1 MEKLIIEGEV
11 YDDLKTRA
19 MYATD
24 ASMYQMIPDMVVIP
38 KNESDISKILIYA
51 RQNKLPIC
59 ARGSATS
66 LAGQTVN
73 SGISIDF
80 TKYFNRII
88 SYSPI
93 NKEASVQP
101 GVTRDQLN
109 ALSASDLIHFG
120 PDPATSNRA
129 TFGGMIANNSSG
141 TKSILYGRTIDHVK
155 SLKVMLSDGTILNLD
170 TKNDQEY
177 NDICLQND
185 REGEIYRAFRSL
197 IFKNHDL
204 ISSNFPKVMRK
215 VSAYPLDEFI
225 NDEPWN
231 LAKIIIGSEGT
242 LAIILEATV
251 NLVSL
256 PAYQN
261 MIIAHFDNRMEGIES
276 VQFLV
281 PYGPASI
288 EVLDYNV
295 LEQSKL
301 NPITKKYHDSVI
313 KGEPDLVLTIEFYGQ
328 SQEEINL
335 KAEKAIKFLS
345 LYDSCFASPL
355 YNDLKTINDAL
366 ALRKEGLGLL
376 MAQNGT
382 KKPQAFIEDSALPL
396 PYLARYVDQVSKK
409 CNEIDVE
416 LVIYAHAS
424 VGVLHLRP
432 ILDLTLIEDIEKMKQ
447 LSDYSFSLVKQYGG
461 SWSGEHGDGRN
472 RSPKIKEYFGV
483 ELYQCFKD
491 LKTIFDPGYLLNP
504 NIIVDALPMDH
515 HMRYD
520 ASFKT
525 ELPPLQY
532 HYKYDHSF
540 SSLVHNCSGVGACR
554 KTQGG
559 TMCPSFR
566 ATGKEEDSTRGRAN
580 ILRLAMSGQMGI
592 SDLTEPMVKEVM
604 DLCIS
609 CKACKTE
616 CPSNVDMSKLKSEVL
631 QLHHDKYGASI
642 QERLPLYARR
652 FAELFSG
659 LPSKLINYLQ
669 ESFLV
674 RKYMQPI
681 LGIHPNRTL
690 PLYSPT
696 ALTSWYQNLQPF
708 KSLHK
713 VILFA
718 DTYIEYH
725 DLTLGQKCITLLND
739 CGYEVILIN
748 PGCCQRPLI
757 SNGFLKEAK
766 KNFSLV
772 TQKLIPHLNQNLP
785 ILMVEPSCIT
795 AMKDDIVDLIDDD
808 SVATKLKELVIP
820 IEVFLSNEVT
830 NGNLKG
836 AFSTQNKHVL
846 IHGHCHQKASYTT
859 KATKHLLTIANCK
872 HSEIDSGCCGM
883 AGAFGYEKQHYAISK
898 EIYENSLSAAV
909 ENNDEKTIVSN
920 GVSCRQQIQD
930 LGGIASVHIIEI
942 LQYQPPE

>member
-11 YDDLKTRA
+11 YQDLKTRA
-19 MYATD
+19 MYSTD
-24 ASMYQMIPDMVVIP
+24 ASMYQLVPDMVVVP
-38 KNESDISKILIYA
+38 KNENDISKTLQYALIH
-51 RQNKLPIC
+51 KLPIC

-73 SGISIDF
+73 RGISIDF
-80 TKYFNRII
+80 TTYFNRIV
-88 SYSPI
+88 SYSPED
-93 NKEASVQP
+93 KEATVQP

-109 ALSASDLIHFG
+109 TLSASDLLHFA

-155 SLKVMLSDGTILNLD
+155 SLKVMLSDGTILYLD
-170 TKNDQEY
+170 TKDEQRY
-177 NDICLQND
+177 NTICEQHD
-185 REGEIYRAFRSL
+185 REGEIYRSFRSL
-197 IFKNHDL
+197 IFKNQDL

-215 VSAYPLDEFI
+215 VSAYPLDEFVK
-225 NDEPWN
+225 NEPWN
-231 LAKIIIGSEGT
+231 MAKIIIGSEGT

-251 NLVSL
+251 NLVAL
-256 PAYQN
+256 PKYQN
-261 MIIAHFDNRMEGIES
+261 MIVAHFDNRIKGIES

-281 PYGPASI
+281 PHGPASI

-301 NPITKKYHDSVI
+301 NPITKKYHDTLI
-313 KGEPDLVLTIEFYGQ
+313 LGDPDLVLTIEFYGQ
-328 SQEEINL
+328 TQKEISL
-335 KAEKAIKFLS
+335 KAEKAITFLS
-345 LYDSCFASPL
+345 HYEGCYAYPL
-355 YNDLKTINDAL
+355 YNDIKTINDAL

-382 KKPQAFIEDSALPL
+382 KKPQAFIEDSAIPL
-396 PYLARYVDQVSKK
+396 PYLAQYVNKVSKK
-409 CNEIDVE
+409 CSDLDVE

-432 ILDLTLIEDIEKMKQ
+432 ILDLTLQEDIEKMKQ
-447 LSDYSFSLVKQYGG
+447 LSAFCFSLVKQFGG

-472 RSPKIKEYFGV
+472 RSPNIKEYFGD
-483 ELYQCFKD
+483 ELYQSFKD
-491 LKTIFDPGYLLNP
+491 LKSLFDPNYLLNP

-520 ASFKT
+520 AAFNT
-525 ELPPLQY
+525 QLPPLQY
-532 HYKYDHSF
+532 LYKNDHSF
-540 SSLVHNCSGVGACR
+540 ASLVHNCSGVGACR

-616 CPSNVDMSKLKSEVL
+616 CPSNVDMAKLKSEIL
-631 QLHHDKYGASI
+631 QIHRDKYGSSI
-642 QERLPLYARR
+642 QEKLPLYARR

-659 LPSKLINYLQ
+659 KPSKLINYIQ
-669 ESFLV
+669 RSSLV
-674 RKYMQPI
+674 RKYIQPM
-681 LGIHPNRTL
+681 LGIHPERVLPSYSSSTL
-690 PLYSPT
+690 SN
-696 ALTSWYQNLQPF
+696 WYQNQSRF
-708 KSLHK
+708 ISDRK
-713 VILFA
+713 VILYA

-725 DLTLGQKCITLLND
+725 DLPLGQNCITLLND

-766 KNFSLV
+766 ANFSIV
-772 TQKLIPHLNQNLP
+772 IKKFAPYLNQNLP

-795 AMKDDIVDLIDDD
+795 AMKDDIVDLIEDEW
-808 SVATKLKELVIP
+808 VAKKLKELITP

-836 AFSTQNKHVL
+836 TFSTHNKEVL

-859 KATKHLLTIANCK
+859 NASKHLLALANCTY
-872 HSEIDSGCCGM
+872 SEIDRGCCGM
-883 AGAFGYEKQHYAISK
+883 AGAFGYEKQHYNISK
-898 EIYENSLSAAV
+898 QMFENSLSKAL
-909 ENNDEKTIVSN
+909 ENSADKNIISN
-920 GVSCRQQIQD
+920 GVSCRQQIND
-930 LGGIASVHIIEI
+930 LSVKEGIHIIEI

>member
-1 MEKLIIEGEV
+1 MEKLIIDGEV

-51 RQNKLPIC
+51 RQKKLPIC

-80 TKYFNRII
+80 TKYFNRIL

-93 NKEASVQP
+93 NKEATVQP

-170 TKNDQEY
+170 TKDDQAY
-177 NDICLQND
+177 NDICLKAD

-197 IFKNHDL
+197 IFKNQDL

-225 NDEPWN
+225 NGEPWN
-231 LAKIIIGSEGT
+231 MAKIIIGSEGT

-251 NLVSL
+251 NLVPL
-256 PAYQN
+256 PIYQN
-261 MIIAHFDNRMEGIES
+261 MIIAHFDDRMKGIES

-281 PYGPASI
+281 PQGPASI

-295 LEQSKL
+295 LKQSKL
-301 NPITKKYHDSVI
+301 NPITKEYHDSVI
-313 KGEPDLVLTIEFYGQ
+313 KGDPDLVLTIEFYGQ
-328 SQEEINL
+328 THEEISL
-335 KAEKAIKFLS
+335 KAEKVISFLS
-345 LYDSCFASPL
+345 LYESCFAFPL

-382 KKPQAFIEDSALPL
+382 KKPQAFIEDSAIPL
-396 PYLARYVDQVSKK
+396 PYLAQYVDTVSKK
-409 CNEIDVE
+409 CNMMNIE

-432 ILDLTLIEDIEKMKQ
+432 ILDLTTSEDIEKMKE
-447 LSDYSFSLVKQYGG
+447 LSDFCFQLVKKFGG

-472 RSPKIKEYFGV
+472 RSPKIKEYFGD

-491 LKTIFDPGYLLNP
+491 LKILFDPDYRLNP
-504 NIIVDALPMDH
+504 NIIVDALSMER

-520 ASFKT
+520 STFIT
-525 ELPPLQY
+525 QLPVLQY
-532 HYKYDHSF
+532 RYKDDHSF
-540 SSLVHNCSGVGACR
+540 ASLVHNCSGVGACR

-642 QERLPLYARR
+642 QEKLPLYARR
-652 FAELFSG
+652 FAVLLSG
-659 LPSKLINYLQ
+659 KPSKLINYLQ
-669 ESFLV
+669 GSSFI
-674 RKYMQPI
+674 RKYLHPLI
-681 LGIHPNRTL
+681 GIHPNRIL
-690 PLYSPT
+690 PSYAPT
-696 ALTSWYQNLQPF
+696 TLTSWYQNLQPF
-708 KSLHK
+708 RSENK

-725 DLTLGQKCITLLND
+725 DLTLGQKCITLLNK

-766 KNFSLV
+766 TNFSSMIKNLS
-772 TQKLIPHLNQNLP
+772 PYLNQNLP

-808 SVATKLKELVIP
+808 TVATKLKELIIP

-836 AFSTQNKHVL
+836 TFSTQNKHVL

-859 KATKHLLTIANCK
+859 KATKHLLTIANCT
-872 HSEIDSGCCGM
+872 HREIDSGCCGM
-883 AGAFGYEKQHYAISK
+883 AGAFGYEKQHYDVSK
-898 EIYENSLSAAV
+898 QIYENSLSVAV
-909 ENNDEKTIVSN
+909 ANSDEKTIVSN
-920 GVSCRQQIQD
+920 GVSCRHQIQD
-930 LGGIASVHIIEI
+930 LGGKESVHIIEI
-942 LQYQPPE
+942 LCYQPLS